1 MSILRAMLFN
11 HDTNCSIRETISEFF
26 HNACTPVPTGRA
38 GGGGYS
44 SYNVLYG
51 EVLQRGP
58 THYSR
63 SLSLRSP

>member
-38 GGGGYS
+38 GGGGTLATTFCTGKS
-44 SYNVLYG
+44 CKEVQRITLVL
-51 EVLQRGP
+51 
-58 THYSR
+58 
-63 SLSLRSP
+63 